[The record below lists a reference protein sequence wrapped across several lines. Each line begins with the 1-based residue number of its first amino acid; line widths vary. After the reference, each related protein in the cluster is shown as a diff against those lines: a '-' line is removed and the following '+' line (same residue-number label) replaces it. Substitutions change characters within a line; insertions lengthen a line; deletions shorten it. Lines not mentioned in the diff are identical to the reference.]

1 LLQSFFPYGF
11 FSVGS
16 WVKTGKSHAIMI
28 VITKLVLEG
37 KRDMDSRDA
46 GLEFEQYS
54 SPSISLPL

>member
-1 LLQSFFPYGF
+1 MAS
-11 FSVGS
+11 SVGS

-37 KRDMDSRDA
+37 RRDMDSRDA